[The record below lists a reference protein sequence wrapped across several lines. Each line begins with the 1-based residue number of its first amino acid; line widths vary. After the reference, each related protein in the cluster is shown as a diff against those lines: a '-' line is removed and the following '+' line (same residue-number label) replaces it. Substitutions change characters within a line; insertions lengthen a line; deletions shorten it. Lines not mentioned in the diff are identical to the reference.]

1 MNIPRRARVLFSVN
15 GRWVMDRLLLVA
27 FAGLLAIPALGPV
40 LMENALHV
48 PPDARHTAEPKFAD
62 AAAHG
67 IAEWLPAET
76 AAADGVVLRAWLFRP
91 LAPNGR
97 AVIVLHG
104 VADTRAGVLAHTR
117 LLLQHGYTVLAPDSR
132 GHGESQGARI
142 TYGLL
147 EGEDIHRWADWLYA
161 REQPHGLY
169 GLGESMGAAN
179 LLQALPREPR
189 FRAVVAECPFYDFRQ
204 VALSRLAEGS
214 GVDPRVAKWLFRPT
228 VESGILYARL
238 RYSLNL
244 GQASP
249 ARALSE
255 TTTPVLLIHGSD
267 DRNIPPEQSEWL
279 AAQRPQS
286 IVFWRVTGAGHIE
299 AFSKEPGEFSR
310 RVLDW
315 FESHR

>member
-1 MNIPRRARVLFSVN
+1 VK
-15 GRWVMDRLLLVA
+15 GRWVIDRLLLVA

-62 AAAHG
+62 AAADG
-67 IAEWLPAET
+67 IGVWLPAEMN
-76 AAADGVVLRAWLFRP
+76 AADGSVLRAWLFRP

-104 VADTRAGVLAHTR
+104 VADSRTGVLAQTR
-117 LLLQHGYTVLAPDSR
+117 MLLQHGYTVLAPDSR
-132 GHGESQGARI
+132 GHGESQEARI

-147 EGEDIHRWADWLYA
+147 EAEDIHRWADWLYA
-161 REQPHGLY
+161 REQIKGLY
-169 GLGESMGAAN
+169 GLGESMGAAD

-204 VALSRLAEGS
+204 VAFSRLAEGS
-214 GVDPRVAKWLFRPT
+214 GVDPRVGKWLFRPM
-228 VESGILYARL
+228 VESGFLYARW
-238 RYSLNL
+238 RYGLNL
-244 GQASP
+244 ADASP
-249 ARALSE
+249 AKALGE
-255 TTTPVLLIHGSD
+255 TTIPVFLIHGSE

-286 IVFWRVTGAGHIE
+286 TVFWRVAGAGHIE